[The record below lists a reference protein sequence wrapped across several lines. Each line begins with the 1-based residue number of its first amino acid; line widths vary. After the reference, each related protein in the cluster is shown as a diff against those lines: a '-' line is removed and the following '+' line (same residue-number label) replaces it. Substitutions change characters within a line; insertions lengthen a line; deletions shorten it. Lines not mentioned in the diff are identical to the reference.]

1 MIVVCLSTTVVTQ
14 DCDQIT
20 TCVDGRP
27 LINCSMVNA
36 TSREITV
43 YILEN
48 TPVNSTIY
56 CLDDRLFFPNA
67 TTSYETPQV
76 GFLQHFTINNTIG
89 DIVVIQSPDFESL
102 PFNIQAP
109 ITGFAVNGTRSE
121 RVTLI
126 VNIINVNEFSP
137 QIQAGS
143 VRSFVLTEGEDT
155 PQPFGLRV
163 SDLDGI
169 SNITYRINGTGSE
182 EFFVDVSIGISL
194 RYRQGLE
201 LDRERYSMYQLT
213 ITAVDNFEPVK
224 YSNPIHINITVEDI
238 NDNAPRFTN
247 NRTFTIPTVLQPG
260 KFIGNASASD
270 PDAGENGTITY
281 SIISVQFSQNDLFR
295 INSTTGILYTTGHA
309 FKERISNISVVIMAK
324 DNGDL
329 PMNSTATFVIVFQR
343 PPQFSNDTYVF
354 SLEENNNESVT
365 VGTVMASFDD
375 GNSMSFLYQL
385 EPTARSRFTVDNVTG
400 VIRALVSLDREKSSV
415 EKFTVM
421 AVGELDQRLVS
432 TAMIRI
438 VVLDQNDQ
446 IPQFDQE
453 QYLFMITLPEWVV
466 GRISATDND
475 TGINSVVTF
484 SIVINLDIPLNI
496 SRVDDN
502 TAEIIVIDQTRTGTF
517 VFTVMATDVGEL
529 QSTTGVNVTINPR
542 SNSSQ
547 SSNSNHSIP
556 VIIVAVI
563 LSVIFII
570 AIIIL
575 IGVTA
580 YFYINKHKAFYR
592 I

>member
-1 MIVVCLSTTVVTQ
+1 
-14 DCDQIT
+14 
-20 TCVDGRP
+20 
-27 LINCSMVNA
+27 MVNA

-76 GFLQHFTINNTIG
+76 GFLQHFTINTIG

-102 PFNIQAP
+102 PFNNKFIQAP
-109 ITGFAVNGTRSE
+109 IRGVAMDGTRSE
-121 RVTLI
+121 PVTLI
-126 VNIINVNEFSP
+126 VNIVNVNEFSP
-137 QIQAGS
+137 QIQAGP
-143 VRSFVLTEGEDT
+143 VQSFVLTEGEDT

-163 SDLDGI
+163 SDRDGI

-182 EFFVDVSIGISL
+182 EFFVDVTIGISL

-247 NRTFTIPTVLQPG
+247 NRTFTIPTVLQAG
-260 KFIGNASASD
+260 EFIGNASASD

-281 SIISVQFSQNDLFR
+281 NIISVQFSQDDLFR

-309 FKERISNISVVIMAK
+309 FGERISNISVVIMAK

-329 PMNSTATFVIVFQR
+329 PMNSTATFVILLQR

-354 SLEENNNESVT
+354 SLEENNNKPVT

-385 EPTARSRFTVDNVTG
+385 ELTARSRFTVDNMTG
-400 VIRALVSLDREKSSV
+400 VIRALVSLDREKSSM

-421 AVGELDQRLVS
+421 AVGELDQQLVS
-432 TAMIRI
+432 TAMVRI
-438 VVLDQNDQ
+438 DVLDQNDQ

-453 QYLFMITLPEWVV
+453 QYLFVITLPERVV

-517 VFTVMATDVGEL
+517 VFTVMATDIGGL
-529 QSTTGVNVTINPR
+529 QSTARVNVTILIDTR

-547 SSNSNHSIP
+547 SNHSIP
-556 VIIVAVI
+556 IIIVAVV

-570 AIIIL
+570 AIILL
-575 IGVTA
+575 IIVTA